1 MREICSTES
10 VFRIPYVPPESKI
23 KEVVPGRVLCQSGGL
38 TIESY
43 TLEEAVTIQQNTN
56 PI

>member
-10 VFRIPYVPPESKI
+10 VFRIPYVAPESKI

-38 TIESY
+38 TIERY
-43 TLEEAVTIQQNTN
+43 DIEDPMQMK

>member
-10 VFRIPYVPPESKI
+10 VFRIPYVAPESKI

-43 TLEEAVTIQQNTN
+43 KFGGDVVMEKV
-56 PI
+56 